1 MMNTHTRA
9 LARPKLSL
17 RYGAGHSP
25 ARQERTPAKPAIPAL
40 ELQRLVA
47 AMVD

>member
-1 MMNTHTRA
+1 MTTTTPRA
-9 LARPKLSL
+9 HARARLSL

-25 ARQERTPAKPAIPAL
+25 APGDRTPARPAIPAL
-40 ELQRLVA
+40 ELRRLVA